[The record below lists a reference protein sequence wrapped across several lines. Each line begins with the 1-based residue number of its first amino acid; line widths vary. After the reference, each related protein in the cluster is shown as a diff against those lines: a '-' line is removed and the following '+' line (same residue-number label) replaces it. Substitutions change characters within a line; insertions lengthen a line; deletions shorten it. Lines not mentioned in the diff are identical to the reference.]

1 MVVVEPAS
9 KVKVDDDNL
18 EKLLKV
24 VLPVMVWSPVEKVT
38 VPDLGVKVSEF
49 DQSPVRVIP

>member
-38 VPDLGVKVSEF
+38 VPDLGVKVSELV
-49 DQSPVRVIP
+49 QLPVKVIP